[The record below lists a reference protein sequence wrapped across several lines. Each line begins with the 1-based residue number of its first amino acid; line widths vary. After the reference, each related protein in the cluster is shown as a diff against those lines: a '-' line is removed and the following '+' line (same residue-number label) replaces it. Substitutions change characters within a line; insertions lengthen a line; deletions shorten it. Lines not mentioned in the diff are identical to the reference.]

1 MHLAHGGVDVA
12 VGQAGQTDVA
22 LRIVPAE
29 VHEPVIVDSEHLA
42 GGLVVPEPA
51 GRAEDAEEDFGV
63 DTVALHVGAT
73 AVGIGRPADALL
85 AVLVEPGRRHDV
97 DPIVLA
103 GHVLLPGRP
112 DAAD

>member
-1 MHLAHGGVDVA
+1 MHRAPGGGAVA
-12 VGQAGQTDVA
+12 VGRAGQTDVA

-73 AVGIGRPADALL
+73 AVGIGGGAGAPPARPLRTHRPPPRRPA
-85 AVLVEPGRRHDV
+85 
-97 DPIVLA
+97 
-103 GHVLLPGRP
+103 LLPP
-112 DAAD
+112 PPPLPPP